1 MTQTSEPT
9 SAAADEAP
17 LIPQPAPLSPF
28 GSVFTDSVPAAQWDI
43 NDVGDWLESLGCGS
57 YKTAFEDND
66 ISGEILLEL
75 GQKELKELIDKVGD
89 RLRVYQGIKRLQFI
103 SEAAATS
110 AAAVVASTAPN
121 SSSTIGLGPQ
131 SAGYFSSVDTFSS
144 DSYDQDSLRFVY
156 PDGTI
161 RFISVVNAKDATEI
175 KLSAIRRI
183 IPALAE
189 TALIN
194 WTITDAESRPVDD
207 QEIMARARAPS
218 PTFTFYV
225 RHSPVGEMHSP
236 RRPAQR
242 TSTAALRSVVSVGR
256 PTSQQVSMNL
266 EEYFPGIDREELQ
279 ATIRNSVLVS
289 RRLSTI
295 RNSSRVSRRLSNLMV
310 PSTGGETS
318 IAPPGTITPMRRQ
331 SAPRTNRNSLATFSR
346 RFSSLASLGTPSE
359 DSRLEDENDENTL
372 TGPEAAPVSEQEGIA
387 ELNLGDHMDAEWFR
401 GKLIGSGSF
410 GTVYMGVNKTTGE
423 LIAVKEVPIPKDSG
437 SSDKQRS
444 HKMVDA
450 LKREINFMK
459 DFDHENIVQYLGFQA
474 DNDSVHIFLEYVPGG
489 SLHSILNQTG
499 PFEDTLVKRYS
510 RQILAGLQYLHD
522 RHIVHRDIKGANVLV
537 DNRGVIKISDFGLS
551 KKAETQQLLA
561 NRQSMQGS
569 AFWMAP
575 EVVRQHGG
583 ATVKADIWSFGCL
596 LIELF
601 TGTHPFPQLSQ
612 MQAIFKLGNHT
623 RPEIPKDLSPS
634 AEDFLLKTL
643 TVDFKERPTAKEL
656 IDHAFL
662 K

>member
-1 MTQTSEPT
+1 MTQSSEP
-9 SAAADEAP
+9 SSGAADRAP

-43 NDVGDWLESLGCGS
+43 NDVGDWLESLGCGT
-57 YKTAFEDND
+57 YRTGFENND

-75 GQKELKELIDKVGD
+75 GQAELKALIDKVGD

-110 AAAVVASTAPN
+110 AAAISASSAP
-121 SSSTIGLGPQ
+121 SSSSALDSGPH
-131 SAGYFSSVDTFSS
+131 STGYFSSVDTFSS
-144 DSYDQDSLRFVY
+144 DRYDQDSLRFVY
-156 PDGTI
+156 PDGTT
-161 RFISVVNAKDATEI
+161 RFISVANAKDATEI

-189 TALIN
+189 TALVN
-194 WTITDAESRPVDD
+194 WTITDAENRPVSD
-207 QEIMARARAPS
+207 QDIMARARTPS
-218 PTFTFYV
+218 PTYTFYV
-225 RHSPVGEMHSP
+225 RHSPIGEMNSP

-266 EEYFPGIDREELQ
+266 EKYFPGVDREELQ
-279 ATIRNSVLVS
+279 ATIRNSVIVS

-295 RNSSRVSRRLSNLMV
+295 RNSNRVSRRLSNLMV

-318 IAPPGTITPMRRQ
+318 IAPPGTVTPMRRQ
-331 SAPRTNRNSLATFSR
+331 TATKGNRNSHATFSK
-346 RFSSLASLGTPSE
+346 RFSSLAPFGALNE
-359 DSRLEDENDENTL
+359 DNELADENDENTL
-372 TGPEAAPVSEQEGIA
+372 TGHAAQPVSEQEGIE
-387 ELNLGDHMDAEWFR
+387 ELNLGDHMKAEWFR

-423 LIAVKEVPIPKDSG
+423 LIAVKEVPIPKDDSG
-437 SSDKQRS
+437 GDKQRS
-444 HKMVDA
+444 LKMVEA

-459 DFDHENIVQYLGFQA
+459 DFDHENIVQYLGFQT
-474 DNDSVHIFLEYVPGG
+474 NSDSLHIFLEYVPGG
-489 SLHSILNQTG
+489 SLFSILNQTG
-499 PFEDTLVKRYS
+499 PFEDTLVRRYS

-551 KKAETQQLLA
+551 KKAETQQLLS

-596 LIELF
+596 LIELY

-612 MQAIFKLGNHT
+612 MQAIFKLGNHM

-643 TVDFKERPTAKEL
+643 TVDIAARPTAREL
-656 IDHAFL
+656 LEHAFL